1 MVRLTSSLAL
11 LALAAAPAVHAGP
24 LALLQRASDGA
35 VRFGLGRV
43 LRLNETQI
51 ERLLNRDGSPLEPHP
66 HAFDLTDDNWE
77 TVLGTATYDNPYA
90 APVGREDVWVVTVHG
105 NDPASK
111 VFVEAMDEV
120 AAHNS
125 SGAGGTLPANMRF
138 ARLSY
143 ARETIPTT
151 KWWIWKTPVI
161 VIGTNNMRELRFIE
175 QGQVRPNVATLSELF
190 SRPDVWET
198 LPVWKGMLAPGG
210 RFEDRLLRFAKLWA
224 KVHSGSSKIPNFV
237 LLALSGFLMNFVV
250 TWFHKDDA
258 KLQAEYRARAA
269 REQAEEAKLDGAAA
283 FPAPKTAA
291 TTATPKRTTR
301 ASKRK

>member
-1 MVRLTSSLAL
+1 MVRLTSSLVL
-11 LALAAAPAVHAGP
+11 LALAAAPAVQAGP

-51 ERLLNRDGSPLEPHP
+51 ERLLNRDGNPLEPHP
-66 HAFDLTDDNWE
+66 HAFDLTDDNWQ
-77 TVLGTATYDNPYA
+77 TVLGTATYNNPYA
-90 APVGREDVWVVTVHG
+90 APVGQEDVWVVTVHG

-125 SGAGGTLPANMRF
+125 SGAGGTLPANMR
-138 ARLSY
+138 
-143 ARETIPTT
+143 
-151 KWWIWKTPVI
+151 TPVI

-175 QGQVRPNVATLSELF
+175 QGQARPNAATLSQLL
-190 SRPDVWET
+190 SRRDVWET

-224 KVHSGSSKIPNFV
+224 KVHTGSAKIPNFV
-237 LLALSGFLMNFVV
+237 LLALSGFIMNFVV
-250 TWFHKDDA
+250 NWFHKDDA
-258 KLQAEYRARAA
+258 KLQADFRARTAK
-269 REQAEEAKLDGAAA
+269 EQAGESEQNESGASS
-283 FPAPKTAA
+283 APKTAVA
-291 TTATPKRTTR
+291 TAVPKRTTR